1 MKYARILC
9 LLIASTLT
17 ACTTYSLSPSEAGR
31 KLLIK
36 VACPD
41 LDDQLNKDFGSVD
54 LKLIEVAG
62 QYYKCQAAALGEQ
75 SNGDRTP

>member
-1 MKYARILC
+1 MKYARTLSLLSVSILMGC
-9 LLIASTLT
+9 TPLSTR
-17 ACTTYSLSPSEAGR
+17 PSVDPG

-41 LDDQLNKDFGSVD
+41 LQELTQKDFGSVD

-62 QYYKCQAAALGEQ
+62 QYYKCQAAALGE
-75 SNGDRTP
+75 PLEEK